1 MPWITATTATRN
13 ATDTMMPS
21 SVKNERSLWLHAA
34 CRAWRIASVS
44 CMAGNILPL
53 FVSQRLHRIQL
64 RGARRGVDPE
74 QDARHGGC
82 DEGEDHGAD
91 RDVGVDRGGGRD
103 QEGDEPAREHAAD
116 AARHGER
123 GGLHQELPQDGA
135 LRRPERLAHADL

>member
-44 CMAGNILPL
+44 CMAGNIQCGIRNAEWQGGRQFRIPHSALPL

-116 AARHGER
+116 
-123 GGLHQELPQDGA
+123 
-135 LRRPERLAHADL
+135 